1 VTRYAGREMTAPQSR
16 PRVVTAAFW
25 CWLVAAILLIVGGL
39 LAASVALPA
48 VFRGVGVVTALAGA
62 GMAFLAGRSRNGD
75 TRFRRAA
82 VALAL
87 TIVVL
92 VALLAVFGVVHVL
105 TLLAV
110 LPLIAGTV
118 LITRPA
124 AASADEEPQ

>member
-1 VTRYAGREMTAPQSR
+1 MTAPQPR

-25 CWLVAAILLIVGGL
+25 CWLVASLLLIVGGL
-39 LAASVALPA
+39 LAITAPVALLA
-48 VFRGVGVVTALAGA
+48 VFRGAGVITALAGA
-62 GMAFLAGRSRNGD
+62 GMAFLAGRSRQGD

-82 VALAL
+82 VVLSL

-92 VALLAVFGVVHVL
+92 IALIAVVGVVHML

-118 LITRPA
+118 LMTRPA
-124 AASADEEPQ
+124 AASWGDQEPQ